1 MTQKSSYFAHRFTK
15 MICICYSNEQVLKVH
30 NTACSAGFV
39 LRQIKYKKLQKCEF
53 LYFSDTQIEY
63 SRAQAPCH
71 RFLYQGYLDTEHSI
85 LQGHVFEQLAQIQI
99 LQKCEFLYLSP
110 SGPNPQRVLAA
121 AGKGLRR
128 KH

>member
-1 MTQKSSYFAHRFTK
+1 M
-15 MICICYSNEQVLKVH
+15 
-30 NTACSAGFV
+30 

-71 RFLYQGYLDTEHSI
+71 RFLYQGYLDTEPSI
-85 LQGHVFEQLAQIQI
+85 LQGHLFKQLGQIQL